1 MSLNSII
8 NQEKQTPRIS
18 IPNLLDSPD
27 FFVCKRFNCI
37 MSKIS
42 CVKRQQKSQ
51 QLKASSHSLFSAT
64 NVKETH
70 LSLEYCSNCSQGKQI
85 KKELK
90 KKAKPKIKEVTN
102 GRS

>member
-1 MSLNSII
+1 MDSITD
-8 NQEKQTPRIS
+8 QEKPLKITLS
-18 IPNLLDSPD
+18 NLLDSPD

-51 QLKASSHSLFSAT
+51 QLRASSHSLFSTT

-70 LSLEYCSNCSQGKQI
+70 LSLQYCSNCSQGKQI

-90 KKAKPKIKEVTN
+90 RKAKSKSGGNLV
-102 GRS
+102 

>member
-8 NQEKQTPRIS
+8 NQEKQTPKIS

-42 CVKRQQKSQ
+42 CLKRQQKSQ
-51 QLKASSHSLFSAT
+51 QLRVSSHSLFSAT

-85 KKELK
+85 KKELEK
-90 KKAKPKIKEVTN
+90 KTKPKIKEVTN